1 VIARGGSNQLGFSLP
16 SDEADGGAYSRMKSM
31 VMDEM
36 KAYFRPELLNRLDEV
51 VVFKSLEKTEIRSIV
66 DLMLAEVKARCHSQ
80 RRLHLEVTEATI
92 SKICD
97 EGYDRSYGAR
107 PLRRKVTS
115 LVEDALSEFIL
126 VGAYHENDTLL
137 VDVNEAGEVVVIHR
151 AQPDPCDYKEC
162 INVKPLVAAS
172 I

>member
-1 VIARGGSNQLGFSLP
+1 
-16 SDEADGGAYSRMKSM
+16 
-31 VMDEM
+31 
-36 KAYFRPELLNRLDEV
+36 
-51 VVFKSLEKTEIRSIV
+51 
-66 DLMLAEVKARCHSQ
+66 MLAEVKARCHSQ

-151 AQPDPCDYKEC
+151 AQPDPCDYKVSRSSVWFSFEARSWVC
-162 INVKPLVAAS
+162 GSKAVCSV
-172 I
+172 